1 MWLHDFSYKYFMAY
15 NFLLEMS
22 TFATAKKMTFGCNR
36 FGKKQCTINRPG
48 NHVIKSIKS
57 FTNFIYQNVS
67 SM

>member
-1 MWLHDFSYKYFMAY
+1 MAY

-22 TFATAKKMTFGCNR
+22 TFTTAKKMTFGCNR
-36 FGKKQCTINRPG
+36 FGKKQCTINRPEYIFIKS
-48 NHVIKSIKS
+48 HVIKLIKS